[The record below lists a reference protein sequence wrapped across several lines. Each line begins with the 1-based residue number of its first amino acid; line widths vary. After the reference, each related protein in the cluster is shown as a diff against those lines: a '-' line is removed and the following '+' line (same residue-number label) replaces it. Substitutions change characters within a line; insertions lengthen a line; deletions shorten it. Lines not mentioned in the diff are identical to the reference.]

1 MGTKPSVLTLFQLCP
16 SPSPINDHQHISA
29 SDELGYTAVCFV
41 FHESDSTA
49 DDFSRTVTNLLEKRY
64 SQALE
69 EKKRLICL
77 TALLQ
82 VVARYFL
89 GVAASISVS

>member
-41 FHESDSTA
+41 FHESD
-49 DDFSRTVTNLLEKRY
+49 DFSRTVTNLLEKRY

-69 EKKRLICL
+69 EKNGLS
-77 TALLQ
+77 A
-82 VVARYFL
+82 
-89 GVAASISVS
+89 